1 MMNNLLQIDPNEF
14 WRTMHDLDFD
24 GQEPLWS
31 KIDFLEQTGMARQ
44 VDPNNLK
51 SLQNEIERLKMDK
64 CILAAELEKF

>member
-1 MMNNLLQIDPNEF
+1 
-14 WRTMHDLDFD
+14 MHDLDFD

>member
-51 SLQNEIERLKMDK
+51 SL
-64 CILAAELEKF
+64 

>member
-1 MMNNLLQIDPNEF
+1 
-14 WRTMHDLDFD
+14 MHDLDFD

-51 SLQNEIERLKMDK
+51 SL
-64 CILAAELEKF
+64 

>member
-1 MMNNLLQIDPNEF
+1 MNNLLHLDPNEF
-14 WRTMHDLDFD
+14 RRTMHDLEFD